1 MTSLEG
7 HHANDSAFRI
17 AELHAYRGEIDQA
30 FAWLD
35 RAALQRDSNC
45 MYVKIDAAR
54 GRTGYPVFPRRAN
67 SSRSTGRRRT
77 RTPVAAKIAF
87 ATAGPINMTPSS
99 PTPLGSSLLGTM

>member
-54 GRTGYPVFPRRAN
+54 AEQAIRFPRRAN